1 MISGIMFI
9 IIAWSVSSMPMW
21 ASICLTV
28 WGSLCIMWST
38 LKVIV
43 RFIKAGGEDY

>member
-9 IIAWSVSSMPMW
+9 IIAWCVSSMPMW

-28 WGSLCIMWST
+28 WGSLCIMLSA
-38 LKVIV
+38 LKFAV
-43 RFIKAGGEDY
+43 RLFKVVGEDY